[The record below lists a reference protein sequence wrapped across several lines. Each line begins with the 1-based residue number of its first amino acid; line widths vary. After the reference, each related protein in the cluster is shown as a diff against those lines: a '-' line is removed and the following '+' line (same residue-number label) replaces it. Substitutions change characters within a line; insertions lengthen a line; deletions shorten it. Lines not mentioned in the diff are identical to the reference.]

1 MNIGDKV
8 ILTKNV
14 GHSGLRKDMVGEVF
28 EIDND
33 DEGYPYKLKFG
44 EEILWLHKSR
54 YEATGSSAILEV
66 GDEIIVTDDT
76 HYDHASVGTIGTIA
90 EVDRNDSYRPYL
102 IRFINGNET
111 WLKADM
117 YRKHDPKP
125 VTEELGLGDKVIIT
139 KAQVSNGVEVG
150 DIGKVVSIDE
160 GDAYPYCID
169 INGSNIWLLPT
180 AYEPYV
186 EAKPKELGLGDKVLI
201 TTATPAFKIAIGDIG
216 TITEVDSADVGT
228 PHRIQVGAKS
238 PVWIPRSRYE
248 PYVEDK
254 LQARNTTNLQVS
266 DSRHLID
273 IGIAMEQDSWSTTVE
288 TQKALLGDINLLHT
302 LIDNK
307 DDIWERLE
315 ILVHEESMSVFD
327 AVVLVIGEL
336 NE

>member
-1 MNIGDKV
+1 MNIGDEV
-8 ILTKNV
+8 RLTENV

-54 YEATGSSAILEV
+54 YEATGSNTMLEV

-90 EVDRNDSYRPYL
+90 EVDRNDSCRPYL

-125 VTEELGLGDKVIIT
+125 VTE
-139 KAQVSNGVEVG
+139 
-150 DIGKVVSIDE
+150 
-160 GDAYPYCID
+160 
-169 INGSNIWLLPT
+169 
-180 AYEPYV
+180 
-186 EAKPKELGLGDKVLI
+186 ELGLGDKVLI

-228 PHRIQVGAKS
+228 PHRIQVGARS

-273 IGIAMEQDSWSTTVE
+273 IGIAMEQDSWNTTVE

-315 ILVHEESMSVFD
+315 ILVHEDGMPVFD